1 MTVSGWHMRLAS
13 SIHTNNI
20 PELNWWLINAFNG
33 EWVRIQ
39 NAVPKVQIEKER
51 SLDKFRL

>member
-1 MTVSGWHMRLAS
+1 MRLAS

-51 SLDKFRL
+51 SLDEFRL